1 MASVFDVANYIL
13 EISKEDPTDEEYEL
27 ISHMKLQKLIY
38 YCQGFHLALCDKP
51 LFHEPIEAWR
61 HGPVCPAL
69 YHNLKYL
76 GSLPVTVIADC
87 ASSLTD
93 REKEIIRLVYDKYG
107 QYSAAKLRKMTH
119 EEPPWKDA
127 VQSSSISEDAIKDYF
142 TESYISV
149 PPEDT
154 PPFTEEEKRIFSA
167 SLEELEHSGFDLSAI
182 R

>member
-13 EISKEDPTDEEYEL
+13 EISKEDPADGEYEL

-51 LFHEPIEAWR
+51 LFHERIEAWK
-61 HGPVCPAL
+61 HGPVCPDL

-76 GSLPVTVIADC
+76 GSLPIMVIADC
-87 ASSLTD
+87 AFSLTD
-93 REKEIIRLVYDKYG
+93 SEKEIVRLVYDKYG

-119 EEPPWKDA
+119 EESPWKDA
-127 VQSSSISEDAIKDYF
+127 AQSSSISEDAIKDF
-142 TESYISV
+142 FVENHIIV

-154 PPFTEEEKRIFSA
+154 PPLTEEEKRGLA
-167 SLEELEHSGFDLSAI
+167 AALEELEQSGFDLSAI